1 MREKENEKNE
11 YKFSFSNYFP
21 FFPLLTFLI
30 LSFSINFAFLIHNID
45 RNTMLKQI
53 LSPAE
58 KTAVKKMLDDAQNVV
73 ITCHTSPDGDAIGTS
88 LALWEYLTRK
98 GKNATVI
105 VPNYFPDFLK
115 WMNGADRILL
125 FDRNRA
131 LSKNF
136 FNRADLLVAI
146 DYNEPSRLD
155 DEATPFTYS
164 RAKKLMIDH
173 HENPDRFCDLQIS
186 RPKLSSSSEVLF
198 RVLDS
203 IGELSNL
210 NKHGAEDIYAGM
222 CTDTGR
228 FSYNSN
234 DPEIFLIIAELMK
247 KGIDKD
253 KIVRN
258 IYNQNT
264 EGRYR
269 LMGYILL
276 EKMQI
281 VSELHAAY
289 YAITKEEL
297 QRFKYIKGDM
307 EGVVN
312 MPLEIKGTKVVIALR
327 EDTEK
332 EQINVS
338 IRSVDDFPA
347 NEMAERFFNGG
358 GHFNAAGGRL
368 YCSLEEAIQI
378 TTDAINSYRDKLL

>member
-1 MREKENEKNE
+1 
-11 YKFSFSNYFP
+11 
-21 FFPLLTFLI
+21 
-30 LSFSINFAFLIHNID
+30 
-45 RNTMLKQI
+45 MLKQI

-58 KTAVKKMLDDAQNVV
+58 KTAVKKMLDEARNVV
-73 ITCHTSPDGDAIGTS
+73 ITCHTSPDGDAIGSS

-98 GKNATVI
+98 GKKATVI

-125 FDRNRA
+125 FDRSRA
-131 LSKNF
+131 MSKNLF
-136 FNRADLLVAI
+136 FMADLVVAL

-155 DEATPFTYS
+155 EEAVPFGYS
-164 RAKKLMIDH
+164 RGKKLLIDH
-173 HENPDRFCDLQIS
+173 HENPEHFCDLQIS
-186 RPKLSSSSEVLF
+186 RPKLSSTCEVLF
-198 RVLDS
+198 RILES
-203 IGELSNL
+203 IGELSNV
-210 NKHGAEDIYAGM
+210 NKHAAEDIYAGM

-258 IYNQNT
+258 IYNQNS

-276 EKMQI
+276 EKLQI
-281 VSELHAAY
+281 EDELHAAY
-289 YAITKEEL
+289 YGLTKEEL
-297 QRFKYIKGDM
+297 QRFKYKKGDM

-312 MPLEIKGTKVVIALR
+312 MPLEIKGIKVVISLR

-332 EQINVS
+332 EQINIS

-368 YCSLEEAIQI
+368 YCSLEEALQI
-378 TTDAINSYRDKLL
+378 TRDAIEAYRDHLL